1 MKIQIENRQSLY
13 KIDKRKIRG
22 TVSGIFKIL
31 NCTNKEISIVLTDDE
46 TIKRMNHQYL
56 GRNKPTNVI
65 SFSMQEGE
73 FAHLAENIL
82 GDVVISAD
90 TAAREAAESG
100 VDGYQRLIFL
110 LLHGILHL
118 AGYDHERSGEE
129 EAKRMM
135 LKEAK
140 LWKILQEEGF
150 TTLHKS

>member
-1 MKIQIENRQSLY
+1 M
-13 KIDKRKIRG
+13 IRMA
-22 TVSGIFKIL
+22 TQRIL
-31 NCTNKEISIVLTDDE
+31 NALGYPDGTEISI
-46 TIKRMNHQYL
+46 TIVGDRTIRRLNRDYL
-56 GRNKPTNVI
+56 QKDRPTNVI

-90 TAAREAAESG
+90 TAAREAAEG
-100 VDGYQRLIFL
+100 GIDGYQRLIFL